1 MFNYCLMA
9 CNRQGLLG
17 GVVSNVSLYVL
28 RMAST
33 WVCNAAVYIL
43 IPTMDPTLTRENECP
58 KP

>member
-1 MFNYCLMA
+1 MYVQLLQLA
-9 CNRQGLLG
+9 CNRQGLL

-43 IPTMDPTLTRENECP
+43 IATMDPTLTREN
-58 KP
+58 